1 MGSTAPAAEVETGR
15 IRPGAAHRPRA
26 VALVLEGVALV
37 EEAGGTSPRCY
48 ASSAESM
55 ATLPTSVPTPIGRAT
70 AEAWTS
76 AETAEG
82 EGEGQRHI
90 EGSPGHV
97 FVETTA
103 CMLHAIVVIP
113 LMFSANVQAKH
124 TIIVTAVPRYPG
136 TDGERFGNHTRVNCP
151 RTCVRF
157 YRHAEAVADSACHR
171 QSSSGAAAAASPVAA
186 TLPDT
191 DSQNIL
197 TQRGIS

>member
-90 EGSPGHV
+90 EGSPGHCLRRDHSMY
-97 FVETTA
+97 A
-103 CMLHAIVVIP
+103 
-113 LMFSANVQAKH
+113 
-124 TIIVTAVPRYPG
+124 PRYRRNSPDVLCKC
-136 TDGERFGNHTRVNCP
+136 TSKAYHHRHCRSALP
-151 RTCVRF
+151 RDRWRTF
-157 YRHAEAVADSACHR
+157 R
-171 QSSSGAAAAASPVAA
+171 QSHSCELSKDLRTLLSPRRSGC
-186 TLPDT
+186 
-191 DSQNIL
+191 
-197 TQRGIS
+197 